1 MVWVV
6 VGLRLGLPLG
16 CSHTCSSCGSEVD
29 ELGTHGL
36 SCQFSKGRHSRHA
49 AVNDIIRRALDSARI
64 PSHLEPLGLYRSD
77 GKRPDGATVL
87 PWKCGRVLVWDATCT
102 DTLAPSHRALAADTE
117 QRKQVKYAHL
127 DHTHHFVPIAVETL
141 GAMGAEAL
149 AFFKEVAR
157 RIARVTNEPRSYQY
171 LLQRVAVAIQ
181 RGNTDSVLGAASP
194 GDFL

>member
-1 MVWVV
+1 MVRVA

-36 SCQFSKGRHSRHA
+36 SCRFSKGRHSRHA

-77 GKRPDGATVL
+77 GKRPDGATVV

-102 DTLAPSHRALAADTE
+102 DTLAPSHRALAA
-117 QRKQVKYAHL
+117 
-127 DHTHHFVPIAVETL
+127 
-141 GAMGAEAL
+141 
-149 AFFKEVAR
+149 
-157 RIARVTNEPRSYQY
+157 
-171 LLQRVAVAIQ
+171 
-181 RGNTDSVLGAASP
+181 
-194 GDFL
+194 

>member
-1 MVWVV
+1 MVWVA

-36 SCQFSKGRHSRHA
+36 SCRFSKGRHSRHA

-77 GKRPDGATVL
+77 GMRPDGATVV
-87 PWKCGRVLVWDATCT
+87 PWKYGRVLVWDATCT
-102 DTLAPSHRALAADTE
+102 DTLAPSHRALAAREPRAVAADAE
-117 QRKQVKYAHL
+117 QRKRVKYAHL
-127 DHTHHFVPIAVETL
+127 DHTHFFVPVAVETL

-149 AFFKEVAR
+149 AFLRRLLVA
-157 RIARVTNEPRSYQY
+157 SQG
-171 LLQRVAVAIQ
+171 LL
-181 RGNTDSVLGAASP
+181 TSP
-194 GDFL
+194 GHTNTFCSEWL

>member
-1 MVWVV
+1 MKIV
-6 VGLRLGLPLG
+6 
-16 CSHTCSSCGSEVD
+16 
-29 ELGTHGL
+29 
-36 SCQFSKGRHSRHA
+36 
-49 AVNDIIRRALDSARI
+49 III
-64 PSHLEPLGLYRSD
+64 
-77 GKRPDGATVL
+77 
-87 PWKCGRVLVWDATCT
+87 LVWDATCA
-102 DTLAPSHRALAADTE
+102 DTLAPSHRALAAREPRAVAADAE
-117 QRKQVKYAHL
+117 QRKRVKYAHL
-127 DHTHHFVPIAVETL
+127 DHTHLFVPVAVETL